1 VAVRGIHFRL
11 PILLRPAS
19 SLNTPAA
26 SDTALRRA
34 AFPKLYLK
42 IAVPSPLRTT
52 FDYLPPENV
61 PLPQVGMRV
70 RVRFGRQTQVGFVS
84 GISSES
90 EVPADKLRAV
100 EKVLDDE
107 ALLDAHVLKLYTWAS
122 DYYMYP
128 LGQAL
133 LTSLPRPLRE
143 GKPIYVPGKPCWRLT
158 PAGAAAVDL
167 AAAPR
172 QEALLNLLKLYGEL
186 TSAEGAA
193 LLGKPASALFRA
205 LEERGLAAPALRV
218 ADPMSAAQPAH
229 SPPLT
234 LNGEQAAAVRAIQR
248 RFGTFAPFLLE
259 GITGSGKTEV
269 YLQLITQAFKDK
281 RQVLL
286 LVPEISLTPQTIRRF
301 TERFQCNIVTFHSGL
316 TDRQRCDGWLAARSG
331 AADIVIGTRSA
342 IFTPLPRLG
351 LIIVDEEHDSSYK
364 QQEGFRYSARDV
376 AIYRARLQQVPI
388 VLGSATPSLE
398 SLHNALEERYEL
410 LTLSQRAGGAS
421 LPAVQLLDLKLQEL
435 REGFSGSL
443 LQAIRR
449 ELEQRRQVLV
459 FLNRRGFAPLL
470 LCGDCGWI
478 AECPRCERSYTLHQ
492 HPAALRCHHCD
503 AQKPLPP
510 ACPTCQSTNLTG
522 VGLGTERSETL
533 LRAQF
538 PDFPVIR
545 IDRDT
550 TRLKGS
556 LDAYMDR
563 INSGEPCIL
572 VGTQMLAKGHHFPQV
587 TLVAVLDAD
596 SGLFSADFRGQENL
610 GQLLTQVSGRAGRS
624 DAPGRV
630 LIQTWHNTHPVLL
643 QLVHEGYGSF
653 ARGLL
658 AQRKDG
664 GLPPFVNCLLLRAEA
679 GTRELPLEFLQEA
692 RRLALQHGTRELI
705 LFGPMQSPL
714 GKKAGH
720 FRAQLILQAPR
731 RSTLQRVGHVLVDAL
746 GGHPLARRVR
756 WSVDVDPLDYS

>member
-1 VAVRGIHFRL
+1 
-11 PILLRPAS
+11 
-19 SLNTPAA
+19 
-26 SDTALRRA
+26 
-34 AFPKLYLK
+34 
-42 IAVPSPLRTT
+42 
-52 FDYLPPENV
+52 
-61 PLPQVGMRV
+61 
-70 RVRFGRQTQVGFVS
+70 
-84 GISSES
+84 
-90 EVPADKLRAV
+90 
-100 EKVLDDE
+100 
-107 ALLDAHVLKLYTWAS
+107 
-122 DYYMYP
+122 
-128 LGQAL
+128 
-133 LTSLPRPLRE
+133 
-143 GKPIYVPGKPCWRLT
+143 
-158 PAGAAAVDL
+158 
-167 AAAPR
+167 
-172 QEALLNLLKLYGEL
+172 
-186 TSAEGAA
+186 
-193 LLGKPASALFRA
+193 
-205 LEERGLAAPALRV
+205 
-218 ADPMSAAQPAH
+218 
-229 SPPLT
+229 
-234 LNGEQAAAVRAIQR
+234 
-248 RFGTFAPFLLE
+248 
-259 GITGSGKTEV
+259 
-269 YLQLITQAFKDK
+269 
-281 RQVLL
+281 
-286 LVPEISLTPQTIRRF
+286 
-301 TERFQCNIVTFHSGL
+301 
-316 TDRQRCDGWLAARSG
+316 
-331 AADIVIGTRSA
+331 
-342 IFTPLPRLG
+342 
-351 LIIVDEEHDSSYK
+351 
-364 QQEGFRYSARDV
+364 
-376 AIYRARLQQVPI
+376 LQQVPI

-398 SLHNALEERYEL
+398 SLHNALEGRYQL
-410 LTLSQRAGGAS
+410 LTLNQRAGGAN

-443 LQAIRR
+443 LHAIRGQ
-449 ELEQRRQVLV
+449 LEQNRQVLV

-510 ACPTCQSTNLTG
+510 TCPTCHSANLAG
-522 VGLGTERSETL
+522 VGLGTERSEGL
-533 LRAQF
+533 LRNEF

-556 LDAYMDR
+556 LDAYMER
-563 INSGEPCIL
+563 INSGIPCIL

-643 QLVHEGYGSF
+643 QLVHDCYGAF

-658 AQRKDG
+658 EQRKEG

-692 RRLALQHGTRELI
+692 RSLALQHGTREME

-720 FRAQLILQAPR
+720 FRSQLILQATR
-731 RSTLQRVGHVLVDAL
+731 RATLQRVGHILIDAL
-746 GGHPLARRVR
+746 SAHPLARRVR

>member
-1 VAVRGIHFRL
+1 
-11 PILLRPAS
+11 
-19 SLNTPAA
+19 
-26 SDTALRRA
+26 
-34 AFPKLYLK
+34 
-42 IAVPSPLRTT
+42 
-52 FDYLPPENV
+52 
-61 PLPQVGMRV
+61 MRV
-70 RVRFGRQTQVGFVS
+70 RVRFGRQTQVGLVT
-84 GISSES
+84 GVSSETD
-90 EVPADKLRAV
+90 VPADKLRKV
-100 EKVLDDE
+100 DSVLDDA
-107 ALLDAHVLKLYTWAS
+107 ALLDAHTLKLYAWAS

-143 GKPIYVPGKPCWRLT
+143 GKALYVPGKPCWRLT
-158 PAGAAAVDL
+158 PQGQEALSVAG
-167 AAAPR
+167 APR
-172 QEALLNLLKLYGEL
+172 QEAVLNLLKIYGEL
-186 TSAEGAA
+186 STTETSA
-193 LLGKPASALFRA
+193 LLGKPASALLKA
-205 LEERGLAAPALRV
+205 LVERELVVPALRV
-218 ADPMSAAQPAH
+218 NEH
-229 SPPLT
+229 
-234 LNGEQAAAVRAIQR
+234 GAAANLATATPLALNPEQEAAFVSIRAQL
-248 RFGTFAPFLLE
+248 GSFAPFLLE

-269 YLQLITQAFKDK
+269 YLQLITEAFKRK
-281 RQVLL
+281 QQVLV

-301 TERFQCNIVTFHSGL
+301 TERFQCNIIAFHSGL
-316 TDRQRCDGWLAARSG
+316 SDRQRCDGWLAARNGS
-331 AADIVIGTRSA
+331 ADIVIGTRSA
-342 IFTPLPRLG
+342 IFTPMPRLG

-376 AIYRARLQQVPI
+376 AIYRARQQQVPI

-398 SLHNALEERYEL
+398 SLHNALEGRYQL
-410 LTLSQRAGGAS
+410 LTLSQRAGGAN
-421 LPAVQLLDLKLQEL
+421 LPAVQLLDLKLHQL

-443 LQAIRR
+443 LHAMRAQ
-449 ELEQRRQVLV
+449 LEQNRQVLV

-503 AQKPLPP
+503 AQKSLPA
-510 ACPTCQSTNLTG
+510 ACPTCHSTNLAG
-522 VGLGTERSETL
+522 VGLGTERSESL
-533 LRAQF
+533 LQAEF
-538 PDFPVIR
+538 PDYPVIR

-556 LDAYMDR
+556 LDSYMER
-563 INSGEPCIL
+563 INSGIPCIL

-624 DAPGRV
+624 EAPGRV

-643 QLVHEGYGSF
+643 QLVHDGYGAF

-658 AQRKDG
+658 AQRKEG
-664 GLPPFVNCLLLRAEA
+664 KLPPFVNCLLLRAEA
-679 GTRELPLEFLQEA
+679 GTRQLPLEFLQEA
-692 RRLALQHGTRELI
+692 RTLALQHGTREVE

-714 GKKAGH
+714 GKRAGH
-720 FRAQLILQAPR
+720 FRAQLILQATR
-731 RSTLQRVGHVLVDAL
+731 RTTLQRLGHVLVDAMSA
-746 GGHPLARRVR
+746 HPLARRVR

>member
-1 VAVRGIHFRL
+1 M
-11 PILLRPAS
+11 
-19 SLNTPAA
+19 
-26 SDTALRRA
+26 RRA

-52 FDYLPPENV
+52 FDYLPPEDV
-61 PLPQVGMRV
+61 PLPVAGMRV
-70 RVRFGRQTQVGFVS
+70 RVRFGRQTQVGIVT
-84 GISSES
+84 GVSSET
-90 EVPADKLRAV
+90 EVAPDKLRAV
-100 EKVLDDE
+100 ERVLDDE
-107 ALLDAHVLKLYTWAS
+107 ALLDESTLKLYAWAS

-128 LGQAL
+128 IGQAL
-133 LTSLPRPLRE
+133 PTSLPRALRE
-143 GKPIYVPGKPCWRLT
+143 GKPLYVPGKPCWRLT
-158 PAGAAAVDL
+158 PAGQDALTVAG
-167 AAAPR
+167 APR

-186 TSAEGAA
+186 STAEASA
-193 LLGKPASALFRA
+193 LLGKPASALLKALAERA
-205 LEERGLAAPALRV
+205 LVTPALRV
-218 ADPMSAAQPAH
+218 NEHDAAGNLPAAT
-229 SPPLT
+229 PLALNPEQNAAFDAIRAT
-234 LNGEQAAAVRAIQR
+234 LG
-248 RFGTFAPFLLE
+248 RFVPFLLE

-269 YLQLITQAFKDK
+269 YLQLITEAFKRK
-281 RQVLL
+281 QQVLV

-301 TERFQCNIVTFHSGL
+301 TERFSCNIVAFHSGL
-316 TDRQRCDGWLAARSG
+316 GDRQRCDGWLAARNGS
-331 AADIVIGTRSA
+331 ADIVIGTRSA

-376 AIYRARLQQVPI
+376 AIYRARQQQVPI

-398 SLHNALEERYEL
+398 SLHNALEGRYRL
-410 LTLSQRAGGAS
+410 LTLSQRAGGAN

-443 LQAIRR
+443 LHVIRQH
-449 ELEQRRQVLV
+449 LEQNKQVLV

-478 AECPRCERSYTLHQ
+478 AQCPRCERSYTLHQ

-503 AQKPLPP
+503 AQKPLPA
-510 ACPTCQSTNLTG
+510 ACPTCRSTNLTG
-522 VGLGTERSETL
+522 VGLGTERSEGL
-533 LRAQF
+533 LRAEF

-556 LDAYMDR
+556 LDAYMER
-563 INSGEPCIL
+563 INSGIPCIL

-630 LIQTWHNTHPVLL
+630 LIQTWHNSHPVLL
-643 QLVHEGYGSF
+643 QLVNEGYSAF

-658 AQRKDG
+658 AERKEG

-679 GTRELPLEFLQEA
+679 GQRELPLEFLQEA
-692 RRLALQHGTRELI
+692 RTLALQHGTRELE

-714 GKKAGH
+714 GKKAGL
-720 FRAQLILQAPR
+720 FRAQLVLQAPR
-731 RSTLQRVGHVLVDAL
+731 RATLQRLGQILVDAL
-746 GGHPLARRVR
+746 AAHPLGRRVR
-756 WSVDVDPLDYS
+756 WSVDVDPLDYT